1 MLVFEGVHKMKK
13 KWAVFAALA
22 AFLILTI
29 NSASEGVDTGQI
41 DKVRSKEVLDNQD
54 LQIIDKFVAEG
65 VQELM
70 DTRDFTSIAK
80 VRAVISSRNSSNR
93 DSASAQYAEQFS
105 ESARKYISEAFEA
118 ANELTPEE
126 HKFRMTINLL
136 ILVDSLED
144 LRLADL
150 AKGMI
155 NDENK
160 AIRYW
165 AVHSLTNPGFIEQ
178 LNATEETK
186 SLASSIIE
194 QLKEL
199 VERSKPEILALM
211 TEFAAEVDI
220 PQTEDLL
227 LQIADIR
234 IKRYANWTV
243 EYELLDSTIL
253 RLLDNKI
260 PSGGMSN
267 SAIARRFG
275 QLYSYVIQRYVKGQ
289 DLLSA
294 TEKQRLASVVVETE
308 VLCINKR
315 LGTAQSAIKKAVEE
329 EDYMTLLKEHN
340 RLLGEEMRAGL
351 LPLKLNFD
359 YGKKPDGSRR
369 TAPLA
374 LPEPPKTGTSS

>member
-1 MLVFEGVHKMKK
+1 MKN

-41 DKVRSKEVLDNQD
+41 DKVRNKEVLNNKD
-54 LQIIDKFVAEG
+54 LQIIDKFVAQS

-70 DTRDFTSIAK
+70 KTRDFTSIAK
-80 VRAVISSRNSSNR
+80 VRAVISSRNSSNM

-126 HKFRMTINLL
+126 HKFRMTINLLRMTINLL

-194 QLKEL
+194 QLKDL
-199 VERSKPEILALM
+199 VESSKPEILALM
-211 TEFAAEVDI
+211 TEFAAEVDL

-267 SAIARRFG
+267 SVIARRFG

-340 RLLGEEMRAGL
+340 RLLGEETRAGL

>member
-1 MLVFEGVHKMKK
+1 LLVFEGVHKMKN

-29 NSASEGVDTGQI
+29 NSASKGVDTGQI
-41 DKVRSKEVLDNQD
+41 DKVRNKEVLNNKD
-54 LQIIDKFVAEG
+54 LQIIDKFVAES

-70 DTRDFTSIAK
+70 KTRDFTSIAK
-80 VRAVISSRNSSNR
+80 VRAVISSRNSSNM

-118 ANELTPEE
+118 ANKLTPEE

-155 NDENK
+155 NDENE

-186 SLASSIIE
+186 LLASSIIE

-199 VERSKPEILALM
+199 VESSKPEILALM

-253 RLLDNKI
+253 RLLDNKMF
-260 PSGGMSN
+260 SGGMSN

-308 VLCINKR
+308 VLCINKH

-340 RLLGEEMRAGL
+340 RLLGEETRAGL

-369 TAPLA
+369 IAPLA
-374 LPEPPKTGTSS
+374 LPEPPKTGTSN

>member
-1 MLVFEGVHKMKK
+1 
-13 KWAVFAALA
+13 
-22 AFLILTI
+22 
-29 NSASEGVDTGQI
+29 
-41 DKVRSKEVLDNQD
+41 VRNKEVLNNKD
-54 LQIIDKFVAEG
+54 LQIIDKFVAES

-70 DTRDFTSIAK
+70 KTRDFTSIAK
-80 VRAVISSRNSSNR
+80 VRAVISSRNSSNM

-294 TEKQRLASVVVETE
+294 TEKQRLASVAVETE

-340 RLLGEEMRAGL
+340 RLLGEETRAGL

>member
-1 MLVFEGVHKMKK
+1 MKK

-41 DKVRSKEVLDNQD
+41 DKVRNKEVLNNKD
-54 LQIIDKFVAEG
+54 LQIIDKFVAES

-70 DTRDFTSIAK
+70 KTRDFTSIAK
-80 VRAVISSRNSSNR
+80 VRAVISSRNSSNM

>member
-1 MLVFEGVHKMKK
+1 MLVFEGVHKMKN

-22 AFLILTI
+22 ALLILTI

-41 DKVRSKEVLDNQD
+41 DKVRNKEVLNNKD
-54 LQIIDKFVAEG
+54 LQIIDKFVAES

-70 DTRDFTSIAK
+70 KTRDFTSIAK
-80 VRAVISSRNSSNR
+80 VRAVISSRNSSNM

-155 NDENK
+155 NDENE

-186 SLASSIIE
+186 SLASNIIE
-194 QLKEL
+194 QLKDL
-199 VERSKPEILALM
+199 VESSKPEILALM
-211 TEFAAEVDI
+211 TEFTAEVDI

-227 LQIADIR
+227 LQIANIR

-253 RLLDNKI
+253 RLLDNKMF
-260 PSGGMSN
+260 SGGMSN

-289 DLLSA
+289 DLLSG

-308 VLCINKR
+308 VLCINKH
-315 LGTAQSAIKKAVEE
+315 LGTAQSAIKKAVED
-329 EDYMTLLKEHN
+329 EDYITLLKEHN
-340 RLLGEEMRAGL
+340 RLLGEETKAGL

-374 LPEPPKTGTSS
+374 LPEPPKTRTPS